1 MKLLCQCLCEVRSES
16 KGDSDW
22 IDSESALPVLVL
34 GCVVNQACFTVDTN
48 GIGCETALTVPV
60 SRYVVNGACF
70 GVDTN
75 RNSCETAL
83 PMLVGSESR
92 LLRS

>member
-1 MKLLCQCLCEVRSES
+1 M
-16 KGDSDW
+16 
-22 IDSESALPVLVL
+22 
-34 GCVVNQACFTVDTN
+34 NQACFVIDTD
-48 GIGCETALTVPV
+48 GDCYETALTVPV

-75 RNSCETAL
+75 RISCETAL

-92 LLRS
+92 LLQS

>member
-1 MKLLCQCLCEVRSES
+1 M
-16 KGDSDW
+16 
-22 IDSESALPVLVL
+22 LVSW
-34 GCVVNQACFTVDTN
+34 CTVNSACFAVDTD
-48 GIGCETALTVPV
+48 GIGCETALKVPV
-60 SRYVVNGACF
+60 SRYVVNGTRYVVNGACF

-75 RNSCETAL
+75 RISCETAL